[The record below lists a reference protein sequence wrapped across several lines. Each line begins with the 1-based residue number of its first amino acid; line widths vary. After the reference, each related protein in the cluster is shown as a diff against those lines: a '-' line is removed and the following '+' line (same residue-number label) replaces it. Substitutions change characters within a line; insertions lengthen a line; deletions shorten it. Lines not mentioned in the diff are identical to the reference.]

1 MSQHTIH
8 QYPNANSTN
17 SLIAIFELENP
28 INKKNQQTFTKEPNN
43 KLNPLQ
49 KQSKLKM
56 KLKWT
61 QQYIHIFHS
70 RPFTTT
76 PILNSNNKLIYKNKK

>member
-1 MSQHTIH
+1 M
-8 QYPNANSTN
+8 
-17 SLIAIFELENP
+17 
-28 INKKNQQTFTKEPNN
+28 
-43 KLNPLQ
+43 NPLQ

-61 QQYIHIFHS
+61 QQYIHIVHY

-76 PILNSNNKLIYKNKK
+76 PILNSNNKLIYNLKKKKNQTTNPTKI

>member
-1 MSQHTIH
+1 M
-8 QYPNANSTN
+8 
-17 SLIAIFELENP
+17 
-28 INKKNQQTFTKEPNN
+28 
-43 KLNPLQ
+43 NPLQ
-49 KQSKLKM
+49 KQSKLKV

-76 PILNSNNKLIYKNKK
+76 PILNSNNKMIYKNKK